1 MTTQSTPTNSDTLPQ
16 GTRVGRT
23 ALRVGDLE
31 EMTGFYRDVVG
42 LAIHERSGSR
52 IVLGAP
58 EQPLLELLEDP
69 SASPRRGTEA
79 GLYHYALRVPRRAA
93 LGAALERI
101 QGGWQLDGAAD
112 HGVSEALYLRDPAE
126 NGIEIYWD
134 RPRESW
140 PIDETGQVQM
150 KTSPLDLDAIRAA
163 SNNGATVPVDTDLGH
178 VHLEVLGRELDPAL
192 TFDALVDHLFEQRD
206 PLLRNPSRI
215 EGVVV
220 HAPSLDLLLPV
231 GFRVSATRRHALGSQ
246 VTDSTMS
253 EVRSHQ
259 LRRSDSELHRR
270 TAVDQRSESSSDSR
284 DDSARHSPSQET
296 VWYSIVRGPQ
306 GGAEHRLH

>member
-1 MTTQSTPTNSDTLPQ
+1 MTDDDRLAADTRL
-16 GTRVGRT
+16 GRLSVT
-23 ALRVGDLE
+23 VPSIDE
-31 EMTGFYRDVVG
+31 TVPFYRDVVG

-178 VHLEVLGRELDPAL
+178 VHLEVLDVAAARE
-192 TFDALVDHLFEQRD
+192 FYVDALGMNVRAEYSPSALFVAAGDYHHHVGLNTWNGRTE
-206 PLLRNPSRI
+206 PAMAGSVGINWF
-215 EGVVV
+215 EVVV
-220 HAPSLDLLLPV
+220 PDA
-231 GFRVSATRRHALGSQ
+231 
-246 VTDSTMS
+246 S
-253 EVRSHQ
+253 E
-259 LRRSDSELHRR
+259 LRR
-270 TAVDQRSESSSDSR
+270 AVDQLLDHGIDVVGDGGELQVVDPAGIPVRLRPAVGVASPDDASAERS
-284 DDSARHSPSQET
+284 
-296 VWYSIVRGPQ
+296 G
-306 GGAEHRLH
+306 